1 MELRKVDNWLCAN
14 KLSLN
19 LDKTAFMIYS
29 NKNKNIDD
37 AIIIRDQT
45 ISRVRSTKFLGI
57 IIDDELRFVDHIGL
71 VCSKVAKSSGIL
83 RKLSGILPYD
93 VLKKIYLSLIYP
105 YLVYGVECWGASG
118 RTAINK
124 LIAAQNRCIKLIGRQ
139 TSPTDVS
146 AMYVEMK
153 LLPFTAIYEYFSVIK
168 FFKYVILN
176 SNNYFNNKICNLQ
189 INHSFN
195 TRFKTNNCLNN
206 IFFTKSKCHNSFV
219 YQSIGLWNKLPV
231 ILRNT
236 NSLSSF
242 KRLLRNFYDV

>member
-1 MELRKVDNWLCAN
+1 M
-14 KLSLN
+14 
-19 LDKTAFMIYS
+19 Y
-29 NKNKNIDD
+29 
-37 AIIIRDQT
+37 
-45 ISRVRSTKFLGI
+45 GI
-57 IIDDELRFVDHIGL
+57 
-71 VCSKVAKSSGIL
+71 
-83 RKLSGILPYD
+83 
-93 VLKKIYLSLIYP
+93 
-105 YLVYGVECWGASG
+105 ECCGASG

-124 LIAAQNRCIKLIGRQ
+124 LITAQNRCIKRIGRQ

-153 LLPFTAIYEYFSVIK
+153 LLPFTAIRKYFSVVK

-219 YQSIGLWNKLPV
+219 YQSILLWNKLPV
-231 ILRNT
+231 TLRNT

-242 KRLLRNFYDV
+242 KRLLRNFYDVYSC